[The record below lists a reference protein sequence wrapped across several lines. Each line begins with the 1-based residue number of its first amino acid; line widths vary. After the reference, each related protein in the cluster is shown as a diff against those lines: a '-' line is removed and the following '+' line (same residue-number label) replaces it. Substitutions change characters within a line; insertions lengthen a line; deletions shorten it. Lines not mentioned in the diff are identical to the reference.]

1 MFDPKTYQH
10 DCARLTLDAEK
21 LEEMIAMTENTK
33 KKPMSRA
40 MKTVLIAAAC
50 VAALVV
56 TAMAAPAI
64 QSIFTTYTITMKDGD
79 NTNVTVPVIQTY
91 AEDGHN
97 YLVVDG
103 ETIDITE
110 AMEKDG
116 AFSTQTKDGHQV
128 NVAKD
133 GWVSVSGGDNGI
145 DYTFNP
151 NAGANGG
158 GTVTAEGEGLNGGEL
173 ATYQITEAE
182 NGAIEVSP
190 VN

>member
-79 NTNVTVPVIQTY
+79 NTNVTIPVIQTY

-103 ETIDITE
+103 ETIDITQ

-116 AFSTQTKDGHQV
+116 TFSTQTKDGHQV

-133 GWVSVSGGDNGI
+133 GWVSVSGGDV

-151 NAGANGG
+151 SAGADGK
-158 GTVTAEGEGLNGGEL
+158 AENGGEL

>member
-33 KKPMSRA
+33 KKPMSRTLRTA
-40 MKTVLIAAAC
+40 LVAAAC

-64 QSIFTTYTITMKDGD
+64 QSIFTTYTISMKDGD
-79 NTNVTVPVIQTY
+79 ANVVVPVIQTY
-91 AEDGHN
+91 AENGHN
-97 YLVVDG
+97 YLVVDE

-116 AFSTQTKDGHQV
+116 KFTMKTKDGHQV
-128 NVAKD
+128 NVTQD
-133 GWVSVSGGDNGI
+133 GWVSVSGGDVE
-145 DYTFNP
+145 YTFNP
-151 NAGANGG
+151 NADAASGG
-158 GTVTAEGEGLNGGEL
+158 DSLLDGEVQTGNYTITADK
-173 ATYQITEAE
+173 
-182 NGAIEVSP
+182 NGAVEVSP
-190 VN
+190 AD